1 MTATDPLT
9 TSAEAPEPEQHRM
22 LIDGAWRDA
31 SDGATFD
38 SVNPFTGRAWATV
51 PSATEQDVDDA
62 VRAARRAFEEGPWAT
77 STPLQRATLL
87 RKFGDLIKENA
98 DELARIQVLE
108 NGKLIRE
115 VGGQT
120 LALANHC
127 YFFAGVAESPRGE
140 TLASSVPNMQVFTVR
155 EPIGVVAAITPW
167 NSPLALLLWKLCPAL
182 AAGNTVVV
190 KPSEITPVSTLV
202 LVRLLGEAGFPD
214 GVVNV
219 VTGAG
224 AAGAA
229 LAAHPHVDKIAFTG
243 STAVGKQIAATA
255 AQRLARVSLE
265 LGGKSPNIVFPDAD
279 LPNAVN
285 GVIAG
290 IFAATGQTCMAGSRV
305 LVHTDI
311 YDEFCAAL
319 VEKTERIK
327 VGNPM
332 DPATEMG
339 TVASRAQY
347 EKVLHYIDVAKEDGA
362 TLAAGGGRPEAPEL
376 ADGLFVRP
384 TVFTGVNNQMRIARE
399 EVFGPVA
406 VVIPFSDENEA
417 VAIANDTAFGL
428 AAGVWTND
436 LARAHRMVQRLR
448 AGSVWVNNYRKTNYV
463 APFGGFKESG
473 IGRENGFHAIEEYTE
488 VKTVWIDTGNTITDP
503 FNPRA

>member
-1 MTATDPLT
+1 MSTETYT
-9 TSAEAPEPEQHRM
+9 M
-22 LIDGAWRDA
+22 LIDGKWRDA
-31 SDGATFD
+31 ADGATFP
-38 SVNPFTGRAWATV
+38 SVNPFNGKTWAEV
-51 PSATEQDVDDA
+51 PSATPQDIDDA
-62 VRAARRAFEEGPWAT
+62 VTAARRAFDDGPWSG

-87 RKFGDLIKENA
+87 RRFGDLIKENA

-115 VGGQT
+115 VAGQT
-120 LALANHC
+120 IALANHC
-127 YFFAGVAESPRGE
+127 YFFAGVAESPLGE
-140 TLASSVPNMQVFTVR
+140 TLASSVPGMQVFTVR

-182 AAGNTVVV
+182 AAGNTVVI

-202 LVRLLGEAGFPD
+202 LARLIQEAGFPD

-219 VTGAG
+219 VTGA
-224 AAGAA
+224 APVGAA
-229 LAAHPHVDKIAFTG
+229 LAEHHGVDKIAFTG
-243 STAVGKQIAATA
+243 STAVGKKIAVTA

-305 LVHTDI
+305 LVHEDI
-311 YDEFCAAL
+311 HDEFVAAL
-319 VEKTERIK
+319 TEKTSQIK
-327 VGNPM
+327 LG
-332 DPATEMG
+332 DPLHPETEMG
-339 TVASRAQY
+339 TVACQAQY
-347 EKVLHYIDVAKEDGA
+347 DKVLHYIEMAKAEGA
-362 TLAAGGGRPEAPEL
+362 QLATGGGRP
-376 ADGLFVRP
+376 ADPALDEGLFVQP
-384 TVFTGVNNQMRIARE
+384 TVFTGVTNDMRIARE

-406 VVIPFSDENEA
+406 AVIKFTDEDDA
-417 VAIANDTAFGL
+417 VRIANDTPFGL
-428 AAGVWTND
+428 AAGVWTRD
-436 LARAHRMVQRLR
+436 VARAHRMIRRLR
-448 AGSVWVNNYRKTNYV
+448 AGSVWINNYRKTNHV

-488 VKTVWIDTGNTITDP
+488 VKTAWIDTGNTIADP

>member
-1 MTATDPLT
+1 MTATDPLA
-9 TSAEAPEPEQHRM
+9 TSVAREPERHRM

-31 SDGATFD
+31 SDGTTFD
-38 SVNPFTGRAWATV
+38 SVNPFTGRAWATA

-62 VRAARRAFEEGPWAT
+62 VRAARRAFAEGPWST

-87 RKFGDLIKENA
+87 RRFGDLIRENA

-127 YFFAGVAESPRGE
+127 YFFAGVAESPLGE

-190 KPSEITPVSTLV
+190 KPSEVTPVSTLV
-202 LVRLLGEAGFPD
+202 LARLLGEAGYPD

-229 LAAHPHVDKIAFTG
+229 LAAHPEVDKIAFTG

-285 GVIAG
+285 GVISG

-305 LVHTDI
+305 LVHADI

-319 VEKTERIK
+319 VERTERIK
-327 VGNPM
+327 VGDPM

-347 EKVLHYIDVAKEDGA
+347 DKVLHYIDVAKEDGA
-362 TLAAGGGRPEAPEL
+362 TLAAGGGRPEDPQL

-384 TVFTGVNNQMRIARE
+384 TVFTEVHNQMRIARE

-406 VVIPFSDENEA
+406 VVIRFSDEDEA
-417 VAIANDTAFGL
+417 VAIANDTSFGL

-436 LARAHRMVQRLR
+436 LARAHRMVRRLR
-448 AGSVWVNNYRKTNYV
+448 AGSVWVNNYRKTNHV

-488 VKTVWIDTGNTITDP
+488 VKTVWIDTGNTIKDP

>member
-1 MTATDPLT
+1 MTATDAIG
-9 TSAEAPEPEQHRM
+9 TSVEAHEPERYRM

-62 VRAARRAFEEGPWAT
+62 VRSARRAFEEGPWAS

-87 RKFGDLIKENA
+87 RKFGDLIRANA

-127 YFFAGVAESPRGE
+127 YFFAGVAESPLGE
-140 TLASSVPNMQVFTVR
+140 TLASSVPNMQVYTVR

-229 LAAHPHVDKIAFTG
+229 LAAHPDADKIAFTG

-285 GVIAG
+285 GVISG

-305 LVHTDI
+305 LVHRDI
-311 YDEFCAAL
+311 YDRFCAAL
-319 VEKTERIK
+319 VEKTESIK
-327 VGNPM
+327 IGDPM

-362 TLAAGGGRPEAPEL
+362 TLATGGGRPDDPRL

-384 TVFTGVNNQMRIARE
+384 TVFTGVHNQMRIARE

-406 VVIPFSDENEA
+406 VVIPFADEDEA
-417 VAIANDTAFGL
+417 VAIANDTNFGL

-436 LARAHRMVQRLR
+436 LARAHRMVRRLR
-448 AGSVWVNNYRKTNYV
+448 AGSVWVNNYRKTNHV

-488 VKTVWIDTGNTITDP
+488 VKTVWIDTGNTIKDP